1 MQEQIYDMLLKENEV
16 TWKDIIYDLVKSEQ
30 MNPWDVDLSKLTAKY
45 IQTVKDMKEM
55 NYHVSGKVLLAS
67 AMLLKIKSQRLV
79 SEDINN
85 FDSFLFHTE
94 DEFEE
99 LGDFLPFHEHKVE
112 IPKLGIRT
120 PQARKRKVSVSD
132 LIGALEK
139 ALKVDNRRKLRLRK
153 FLTINKPEI
162 PEKKIDI
169 HDLIDKLQQKLMNL
183 FTKKPKTT
191 LSEILPSD
199 KHEDKIYTFM
209 PLLYLHNQ
217 KLVNLEQEE
226 HFGEIH
232 IHHYIN

>member
-132 LIGALEK
+132 LI
-139 ALKVDNRRKLRLRK
+139 
-153 FLTINKPEI
+153 
-162 PEKKIDI
+162 
-169 HDLIDKLQQKLMNL
+169 DKLQQKLMNL

>member
-16 TWKDIIYDLVKSEQ
+16 TWKDIIYNLVKTEQ
-30 MNPWDVDLSKLTAKY
+30 MNPWDVDLSILTARY

-55 NYHVSGKVLLAS
+55 NYQVSGKVLLAS

-79 SEDINN
+79 KEDICN
-85 FDSFLFHTE
+85 FDSYLFHTE
-94 DEFEE
+94 EEFEE

-120 PQARKRKVSVSD
+120 PQARKRKVSVAD

-139 ALKVDNRRKLRLRK
+139 ALKVDTRRKLRLSR
-153 FLTINKPEI
+153 FLSINKPII
-162 PEKKIDI
+162 PEKTVDI
-169 HDLIDKLQQKLMNL
+169 HDLIDKLQNKLMGL
-183 FTKKPKTT
+183 FTKNTKTT
-191 LSEILPSD
+191 FSEILPSE
-199 KHEDKIYTFM
+199 KKEDKIYTFM

-217 KLVNLEQEE
+217 KLINLEQEE
-226 HFGEIH
+226 HLGEIH